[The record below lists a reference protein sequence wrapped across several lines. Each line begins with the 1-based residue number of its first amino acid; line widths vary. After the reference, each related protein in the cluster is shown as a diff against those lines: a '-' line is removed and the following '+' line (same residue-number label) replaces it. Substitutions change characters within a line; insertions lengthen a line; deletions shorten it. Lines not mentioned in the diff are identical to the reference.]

1 MEPFS
6 KIYIPEKH
14 ANAANISTQSIK
26 IAVPVYI
33 EGCALWPVQF
43 GPCSIN
49 PGPWVF

>member
-33 EGCALWPVQF
+33 EGCALWPVQHQPRTLDF
-43 GPCSIN
+43 LAYN
-49 PGPWVF
+49 